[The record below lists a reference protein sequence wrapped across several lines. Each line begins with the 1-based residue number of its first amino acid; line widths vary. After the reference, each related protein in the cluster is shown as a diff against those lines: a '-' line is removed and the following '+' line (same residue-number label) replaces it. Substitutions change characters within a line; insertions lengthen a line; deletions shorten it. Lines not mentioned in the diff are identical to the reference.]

1 MEILQGSTRGW
12 PRGGVWQGWWI
23 FVLVVFTA
31 QVAAGPGGLDPTF
44 GDRGK
49 VTTDFGFI
57 DLARDVALQPSDY
70 KIVVV
75 GRTDS
80 NFALARYHSDGSLDT
95 SFGKGGKVVTDFF
108 GDDDGQGILVQPDGK
123 IVVVGEVFAGA
134 TSADF
139 GLARYNSDGS
149 LDTSFGDG
157 GKVITDLGGFDL
169 ASKVALQRDGKIV
182 VVGEA
187 GPDFGVARYHRDGRL
202 DQSFGDSGKLVT
214 DFGGGNEVARAIS
227 IQRNG
232 KILAAGFGGDSDG
245 NLDFVLARY
254 RNNGTLDVT
263 FGKEGKVSTDF
274 FGGIDAATG
283 IAVQRNGSIVVTGSV
298 MHTGKGNDDFGL
310 VRYRRNGRVDS
321 SFGDAGKGTTDFFGG
336 SNDLAED
343 IAVMKNGDILLAGFV
358 MNRLPTD
365 FALTLY
371 RRDGALDTKF
381 GSGGKVTTD
390 FGAQDQAAAVV
401 LQPDGKIV
409 VVGFRGDSSTGT
421 DFALARYFSK

>member
-1 MEILQGSTRGW
+1 MEILQSSSRGW

-23 FVLVVFTA
+23 FVFVVFTA
-31 QVAAGPGGLDPTF
+31 QVAAAPGDLDPTF

-49 VTTDFGFI
+49 VTTDFAFI

-108 GDDDGQGILVQPDGK
+108 GDDDGQGIVVQPDGK

-157 GKVITDLGGFDL
+157 GKVITDFGGFDL
-169 ASKVALQRDGKIV
+169 ASTVALQRDGKIV

-187 GPDFGVARYHRDGRL
+187 GPDFGVARYRSDGRL

-214 DFGGGNEVARAIS
+214 DFGGGNEVARAVS
-227 IQRNG
+227 IQPNG
-232 KILAAGFGGDSDG
+232 KILAAGSGGDGNG
-245 NLDFVLARY
+245 NLNFVLARY
-254 RNNGTLDVT
+254 RNNGTLDAT
-263 FGKEGKVSTDF
+263 FGKGGKVSTDF
-274 FGGIDAATG
+274 FGRIDAATS
-283 IAVQRNGSIVVTGSV
+283 IAIQRNGRIVAAGSV
-298 MHTGKGNDDFGL
+298 MQRGDSNEDFGL
-310 VRYRRNGRVDS
+310 VHYRRNGRVDS
-321 SFGDAGKGTTDFFGG
+321 SFGDAGKVTTDFFGG

-343 IAVMKNGDILLAGFV
+343 IAAMENCDILLAGFV
-358 MNRLPTD
+358 VNRLATD
-365 FALTLY
+365 FALALY
-371 RRDGALDTKF
+371 GRDGTLDTKF

-409 VVGFRGDSSTGT
+409 VVGFRGDSNTGT
-421 DFALARYFSK
+421 DFALARYLSK